1 MNCQTFVNIR
11 QQIFIHISVNVFLE
25 YKNLDIWYWMLGQY
39 VIP

>member
-11 QQIFIHISVNVFLE
+11 QQTFIYISVNVFLE

-39 VIP
+39 VNP